1 MSYTLKVK
9 YGTAVEPWHTL
20 APWYRGFGQVDTATM
35 PLVGIAV
42 GLFALA
48 LLGGGLAQRHQ
59 RTSLTSNKQR
69 RKRNKTRS
77 SRRSYSRARGR
88 RVVGTYAI
96 DDRVDDPRFLERLH
110 KVLRRAEEMS
120 PEDRY
125 YMGYR
130 P

>member
-1 MSYTLKVK
+1 MSYTPLKVR

-20 APWYRGFGQVDTATM
+20 APWYRGFGQVDTATV

-48 LLGGGLAQRHQ
+48 LIGGGLAQRHQ

-69 RKRNKTRS
+69 KKRSKTRG
-77 SRRSYSRARGR
+77 SRRAYSRARG
-88 RVVGTYAI
+88 
-96 DDRVDDPRFLERLH
+96 DDRVEERRFLERLS
-110 KVLRRAEEMS
+110 KALRRVEEMS

-125 YMGYR
+125 YMGL
-130 P
+130 